1 MYLKSIEMQG
11 FKSFANKI
19 VLEFHNGITGIV
31 GPNGSGKSNVADAVR
46 WVLGEQSAK
55 QLRGASMQDIIFAG
69 TENRRPLGFA
79 YVAITMDNSD
89 HTLPV
94 DFKEVTVSRRVYRSG
109 ESEYMI
115 NQSPCRLRDV
125 QELFYDTGVGKEGYS
140 IIGQG
145 QIDRILSGK
154 PEERRELFDEAVGI
168 VKYKKRKETAEKKLE
183 SEHDNLLRVSDILRE
198 LEERVEPLEKQSET
212 ARNYLRLK
220 EELKKLDVNYY
231 LNEVTRIEQDKESTK
246 SNAEVIQRDLEDR
259 KASLDKIKKDHGD
272 LEEMLNDAGE
282 KIEEYRLEENELL
295 EEKNKYLNQI
305 SILEEQIKSANV
317 NGADIGERKKTLLQ
331 EQEEKKK
338 QREQSLADKNNN
350 HKELE
355 KIRIRLKE
363 ASDFKNVYDIK
374 IQNINDTVSKN
385 QEELVELL
393 KNTAS
398 VKSEEQKF
406 NTMKEQANIKKAS
419 LVQRLIEKRGKEE
432 SFKSDKE
439 NKEKALKSANEE
451 YLKILANEK
460 IVAAKAEEWEE
471 KRKNLSI
478 SLNEKK
484 SRFETVKASLNAL
497 SNMAERYEGFGGSI
511 KSVMENKNSEPG
523 LIGVVSDLISVDKK
537 YEIAIETALGGNI
550 QNIVTEDEGTAKRM
564 IAFLKDNKLGRAT
577 FLPITNVHPKED
589 RFTNGELNESGVIG
603 VASDIIEC
611 DEKYSDVTKYLL
623 GRVLV
628 MEDMDSALRFSK
640 KNSHKEHIVTLDG
653 EYLRPGGSIS
663 GGRFRDKNNL
673 LGRTRRIDKLKAE
686 MKELTEALDEIKS
699 KYDSAV
705 TAAALNKDELDELRG
720 KSRETAVLLNT
731 AKMEFDI
738 AVKNLDIHL
747 KKANSLDDEKL
758 NIERELK
765 DIESG
770 KEDVAKRI
778 AEYEIRQEELN
789 SEIISLREELD
800 SSRGSEPELVSQL
813 SAIRIEESNAIQK
826 MAFIEENIQ
835 RLEDEIK
842 KSEEA
847 IGKLARVFDNAK
859 DEVEKKKGEIEDIKK
874 KIQESED
881 KKVALEEKRKQSI
894 EEKERINNEYKGFFD
909 KSAEVTENINSLD
922 KELYKLKARFQRLEE
937 ELDYQNNYMWEE
949 YELTRHSTMELK
961 DEEIM
966 ASGSIKKDISTIKDS
981 IRAMGN
987 VNVNA
992 IEEYREVSERYE
1004 FLKTQHDD
1012 LIAAEESLHKII
1024 SDLDTGMRE
1033 QFKEGFKDIQKE
1045 FDKSFK
1051 SLFGG
1056 GKGTLELVE
1065 GEDLLETGIV
1075 IIAQPPGKKLINMM
1089 QMSGGEKALTAIAL
1103 LFAIQQLK
1111 PSPFCLLDEIEAAL
1125 DDSNVDRFAQYL
1137 KKLTKNTQFIIIT
1150 HRRGTMNEAD
1160 RLYGITMQEKGV
1172 SVLVSVNL
1180 IENQLDS

>member
-19 VLEFHNGITGIV
+19 VLDFHNGITGIV

-55 QLRGASMQDIIFAG
+55 QLRGSSMQDIIFAG

-89 HTLPV
+89 HALPV
-94 DFKEVTVSRRVYRSG
+94 DYKEVTVSRRVYRSG

-183 SEHDNLLRVSDILRE
+183 NEHDNLLRVNDILKE
-198 LEERVEPLEKQSET
+198 LEDRVEPLEKQSET

-231 LNEVTRIEQDKESTK
+231 LNEVTRIEKEKETTQS
-246 SNAEVIQRDLEDR
+246 SAEIIQHDLEER
-259 KASLDKIKKDHGD
+259 KDSLEKIKKEHGD
-272 LEEMLNDAGE
+272 LEEMLNAAGE
-282 KIEEYRLEENELL
+282 KIEAFRLEENEIL
-295 EEKNKYLNQI
+295 EEKSKLLNQI
-305 SILEEQIKSANV
+305 SILEEQIRSADTT
-317 NGADIGERKKTLLQ
+317 GADIEERRSVLLQ

-338 QREQSLADKNNN
+338 QREQSLSEKKGN
-350 HKELE
+350 HTELE
-355 KIRIRLKE
+355 NIRIRLKA
-363 ASDFKNVYDIK
+363 ASDSKNVYDTK
-374 IQNINDTVSKN
+374 IQNINDTVSKD

-393 KNTAS
+393 KSTAS
-398 VKSEEQKF
+398 IKSEEQKF
-406 NTMKEQANIKKAS
+406 NTMREQVNIKKAA
-419 LVQRLIEKRGKEE
+419 LVQRMIEKKGKEE
-432 SFKSDKE
+432 SFKAAKDEKE
-439 NKEKALKSANEE
+439 NSLKEANEE

-460 IVAAKAEEWEE
+460 IAAKKAEEWEE

-478 SLNEKK
+478 SLDEKK
-484 SRFETVKASLNAL
+484 SRLETVRASFNAL
-497 SNMAERYEGFGGSI
+497 SSMAERYEGFGGSI

-523 LIGVVSDLISVDKK
+523 LIGVVSDLISVEKK
-537 YEIAIETALGGNI
+537 YETAIETALGGNI
-550 QNIVTEDEGTAKRM
+550 QNVVTEDEGTAKRM
-564 IAFLKDNKLGRAT
+564 INYLKDNRLGRAT
-577 FLPITNVHPKED
+577 FLPLTNVHPKDD
-589 RFTNGELNESGVIG
+589 RFSGDELNEKGVIG
-603 VASDIIEC
+603 VASDIVEC
-611 DEKYSDVTKYLL
+611 DNKYSDVMKYLL

-640 KNSHKEHIVTLDG
+640 KNGHKEHIVTLDG

-663 GGRFRDKNNL
+663 GGKFKDKNNL
-673 LGRTRRIDKLKAE
+673 LGRTRRLDKLKSE
-686 MKELTEALDEIKS
+686 MKELTASLDEIKE
-699 KYDSAV
+699 KFDSAV
-705 TAAALNKDELDELRG
+705 TAAALNKDELDELRD
-720 KSRETAVLLNT
+720 KSREAAVLLNT
-731 AKMEFDI
+731 AKMEFDL
-738 AVKNLDIHL
+738 AVKNLDEHQ
-747 KKANSLDDEKL
+747 KKTLSLDDEKK
-758 NIERELK
+758 NIEKELK
-765 DIESG
+765 EIESG
-770 KEDVAKRI
+770 KENVAEKI
-778 AEYEIRQEELN
+778 AAYEARQEELN
-789 SEIISLREELD
+789 SEINSLREELD
-800 SSRGSEPELVSQL
+800 STRGDEPELSGQL

-826 MAFIEENIQ
+826 MAFIDENIE
-835 RLEDEIK
+835 RLEDEIQK
-842 KSEEA
+842 NQEA
-847 IGKLARVFDNAK
+847 IEKLVLVSDNAK
-859 DEVEKKKGEIEDIKK
+859 DEILKKKTEIEDTKK
-874 KIQESED
+874 KIQELED
-881 KKVALEEKRKQSI
+881 KKTSLEEQRKKSI
-894 EEKERINNEYKGFFD
+894 EEKEKINNEYKGFFD
-909 KSAEVTENINSLD
+909 KSSEVTENINSLD

-949 YELTRHSTMELK
+949 YELTRHSALNLK
-961 DEEIM
+961 DDEIM
-966 ASGSIKKDISTIKDS
+966 ASGNIKKNITTLKDE
-981 IRAMGN
+981 IRSMGN

-992 IEEYREVSERYE
+992 IEEYKEVSERYE

-1012 LIAAEESLHKII
+1012 LITAEESLKKII
-1024 SDLDTGMRE
+1024 DDLDSGMRE
-1033 QFKEGFKDIQKE
+1033 QFKEGFKDIQRE

>member
-1 MYLKSIEMQG
+1 
-11 FKSFANKI
+11 
-19 VLEFHNGITGIV
+19 
-31 GPNGSGKSNVADAVR
+31 
-46 WVLGEQSAK
+46 
-55 QLRGASMQDIIFAG
+55 
-69 TENRRPLGFA
+69 
-79 YVAITMDNSD
+79 
-89 HTLPV
+89 
-94 DFKEVTVSRRVYRSG
+94 
-109 ESEYMI
+109 
-115 NQSPCRLRDV
+115 
-125 QELFYDTGVGKEGYS
+125 
-140 IIGQG
+140 
-145 QIDRILSGK
+145 
-154 PEERRELFDEAVGI
+154 
-168 VKYKKRKETAEKKLE
+168 
-183 SEHDNLLRVSDILRE
+183 
-198 LEERVEPLEKQSET
+198 
-212 ARNYLRLK
+212 
-220 EELKKLDVNYY
+220 
-231 LNEVTRIEQDKESTK
+231 
-246 SNAEVIQRDLEDR
+246 
-259 KASLDKIKKDHGD
+259 
-272 LEEMLNDAGE
+272 
-282 KIEEYRLEENELL
+282 
-295 EEKNKYLNQI
+295 
-305 SILEEQIKSANV
+305 
-317 NGADIGERKKTLLQ
+317 
-331 EQEEKKK
+331 
-338 QREQSLADKNNN
+338 
-350 HKELE
+350 
-355 KIRIRLKE
+355 
-363 ASDFKNVYDIK
+363 
-374 IQNINDTVSKN
+374 
-385 QEELVELL
+385 
-393 KNTAS
+393 
-398 VKSEEQKF
+398 
-406 NTMKEQANIKKAS
+406 
-419 LVQRLIEKRGKEE
+419 
-432 SFKSDKE
+432 
-439 NKEKALKSANEE
+439 
-451 YLKILANEK
+451 
-460 IVAAKAEEWEE
+460 
-471 KRKNLSI
+471 
-478 SLNEKK
+478 
-484 SRFETVKASLNAL
+484 
-497 SNMAERYEGFGGSI
+497 
-511 KSVMENKNSEPG
+511 
-523 LIGVVSDLISVDKK
+523 
-537 YEIAIETALGGNI
+537 
-550 QNIVTEDEGTAKRM
+550 
-564 IAFLKDNKLGRAT
+564 
-577 FLPITNVHPKED
+577 
-589 RFTNGELNESGVIG
+589 
-603 VASDIIEC
+603 
-611 DEKYSDVTKYLL
+611 
-623 GRVLV
+623 

-922 KELYKLKARFQRLEE
+922 KELYKLKAKFQRLEE